1 MEKDILSICC
11 QGCGAPA
18 EFDIVRQHYRCQF
31 CGGTVSLE
39 KARTE
44 KMKYRSAIKL
54 RLESDAARFPLM
66 TASCSG
72 CGAKLIFEENEAVT
86 SCAFCGRK
94 LVRETYARTADMP
107 EAIIPFALTKEEA
120 KERLAAWC
128 RKNRRKRESRHLSA
142 KAGELEGYYLP
153 YEMVRGPVS
162 LCVNKTNETEVF
174 RAGGYLDAEF
184 VNCSKQLD
192 NLLLD
197 AMEPYDLSELR
208 EFDYAFVA
216 GQKVKISDIT
226 SAQAAERMQ
235 EEADS
240 GYRVFMEKI
249 WGTKAI
255 SLNTH
260 ADPVFEV
267 PVLLPV
273 YYIND
278 GGVCAAV
285 NGQTGKVSVRAE
297 KCSLYLELPWW
308 LRALFLFIA
317 ACGAVF
323 GIGWLSFGNL
333 RDTLLITGVLSL
345 FYLFLFCFM
354 FEPGLNNS
362 FELIR
367 YRSIF
372 TSGENTFRRI
382 RGELV
387 PRAEVLKRRMS
398 EPVFSESRNG
408 KDVPVTYTF
417 RSAGRILGMVLP
429 GIAAVFLPVI
439 LALFINGFDFEK
451 LTLGGSAVWFF
462 ITVPTVPVMLIQLGL
477 KELYSNPL
485 IYEITEDGKKKRFR
499 KDGKTPLRAFADALK
514 TVLMLCLHPIGWI
527 VLACLCVMVYLT
539 AFGF

>member
-1 MEKDILSICC
+1 MKKDILSICC

-94 LVRETYARTADMP
+94 LVRETYASTADMP

-142 KAGELEGYYLP
+142 KAGELKGYYLP

-174 RAGGYLDAEF
+174 RAGGYLEAEF

-255 SLNTH
+255 SLNSH

-278 GGVCAAV
+278 GVVCAAV

-297 KCSLYLELPWW
+297 KSSLYLELPWW

-367 YRSIF
+367 YRSFF

-417 RSAGRILGMVLP
+417 RSAGRILGMVLS

>member
-1 MEKDILSICC
+1 
-11 QGCGAPA
+11 
-18 EFDIVRQHYRCQF
+18 
-31 CGGTVSLE
+31 
-39 KARTE
+39 
-44 KMKYRSAIKL
+44 MKYRSAIKL

-174 RAGGYLDAEF
+174 RAGGYLEAEF

-255 SLNTH
+255 SLNSH

-297 KCSLYLELPWW
+297 KSSLYLELPWW

-417 RSAGRILGMVLP
+417 RSAGRILGMVLS

-485 IYEITEDGKKKRFR
+485 VYEITEDGKKKRFR